1 MSAKR
6 EIERLYPLSP
16 MQSGMLY
23 QALKNEK
30 SSAYFEQCV
39 FTLQGSIERGLLEE
53 SFNTLIERY
62 DVLRTTYVYGELDE
76 PLQVVLKEIKI
87 TIHDEDL
94 SLLDHREAD
103 AHVEAFRIT
112 DRQRGF
118 DLTKDILMR
127 VSLFKMPAD
136 SHKLV
141 WSFHHILMDG
151 WCIGII
157 FNELEQIYRAL
168 EQGKLSALT
177 LKPVT
182 PYISYI
188 KWLEE
193 QDRQEGIRYWE
204 QYLEGYEQKA
214 GFSLYREREPGD
226 RYIFEEYRF
235 EIAEGP
241 TERLN
246 EIVKSN
252 QVTMNAVFQAAW
264 GLLVQKHNYTAD
276 VVFGSVVSGRPSE
289 IEGIEEMVGL
299 FINTVPVRVGTDG
312 ETLFSELVRTV
323 QQRAISSTLYEYV
336 PLAEI
341 QSHSV
346 LRRDLLDHIVVFEN
360 YPVQQRVK
368 AMNIDS
374 EPGIL
379 VTDME
384 MFEHSNYDFQVVV
397 GPGKAMLVKFGYN
410 AAVYS
415 AEFVERT
422 AVYFSQLIGQITGRP
437 DIRVKDL
444 QLLSPRERKQLVE
457 DFNDTGTAYPQDK
470 TIQQIFTTR
479 AEETPDRI
487 ALVFEDRSVA
497 YRGLDLKANQLAGL
511 LRERGVESNTVVGL
525 LLERS
530 IETIVGILAILKA
543 GGAYLPID
551 IEYPRERK
559 KYMLADSG
567 AGLLLCREE
576 SAAQLELPP
585 ELLNLNIDD
594 GEIYSREAAVL
605 ADINRPQDLAYVMY
619 TSGST
624 GGPKGVLVGHRGVV
638 RLVRNTNYIEFEPS
652 DRLLQTG
659 ALAFDA
665 STFEIWGALLN
676 GLELHLLA
684 TEKLLVPR
692 MLKEKIRR
700 DHITTI
706 WLTAP
711 LFNQVLEADAEIFVG
726 LKNLLVGGD
735 VLSPVHI
742 NRLRRWFPG
751 LRVINGYGPTENTTF
766 STTHLV
772 KKSYKKSIPI
782 GKPIANST
790 AYIVD
795 QYHNLLP
802 TGLPG
807 EMLVGGDGVSRG
819 YLNDPAQTAERFID
833 HSPVPAGRLYK
844 TGDMVRRLQD
854 GNIEFMGRIDRQVK
868 IRGFRIELEEIENRL
883 LEIDGIREAVVTRGK
898 KNLCAYIAAG
908 KKREA
913 PELKNRLS
921 ESLPD
926 YMIPSYVVYLEK
938 IPLTANGKV
947 DYRAL
952 PEPEMTGAVDYE
964 APRNRIETALVEIY
978 SEVLEIDRERIGI
991 NGDFFALGGHSLN
1004 AVILASRIQKEFD
1017 VKIPMA
1023 EIFSTPVIRDLAEY
1037 IRAASIEK
1045 FISIKAAETRAYYP
1059 LSSAQR
1065 RLYVMYRLDPGNTG
1079 YNVPIILSMEGN
1091 IQETYLTGIFRK
1103 LINRH
1108 ESLRTSFKLLGDEPV
1123 QKVHGPGEIE
1133 FGIAGSDLGTGSGPA
1148 VTEWEHAV
1156 GQRIKSFI
1164 RAFDLS
1170 AAPLLRVGLLK
1181 VRDGKWM
1188 LMIDMHH
1195 IICDGTSVGIFI
1207 KEFTSLN
1214 AGSELP
1220 QLRIQYRDFSQW
1232 QHSQTEKERIK
1243 RQEAYWLKEFSG
1255 EMPVL
1260 NVPVDYSRPPVRGFE
1275 GDSEDFKI
1283 YNAETEAVTEL
1294 AREEDA
1300 TIFMVLLAVV
1310 NILLSKVSGQEDIVV
1325 GTTVGGRRHSDL
1337 EHIIGMFANAL
1348 ALRNS
1353 PAHGKTFREFL
1364 REVRQKALDG
1374 FENQEYQ
1381 FEELVEKVVVNR
1393 DASRNPLF
1401 DIVFAWQELEIPRI
1415 KKQAL
1420 RVKAYKHKYLIT
1432 KFDMGWVARKRRGR
1446 ISVRVEY
1453 LTQLFKRETI
1463 EKFIVYFKRVLT
1475 TVADNPDTRLAE
1487 ISIISAA
1494 EKERILHVF
1503 NNTDREYPRDKT
1515 IHELIEEQAE
1525 RSPGSI
1531 ALVHGNLHVTYR
1543 AVVGESDILAG
1554 VLRSKGVGPGS
1565 IVGIMVDHS
1574 AAMVLGIAGILK
1586 TGGAFLPIEPKL
1598 PEDRVRMML
1607 TDCRA
1612 VVLLTGSDLLKNKS
1626 FTVLQGDE
1634 FEVPEIVTTGV
1645 RPQITDLDHLP
1656 LPDRSLVDYGKYRD
1670 YIGLTMFK
1678 GALALQASRGCP
1690 FNCAY
1695 CHKIWPK
1702 RHVVRSAPHI
1712 LDEVMTYYDMGVRRF
1727 AFIDDIFNLDRENSA
1742 RFFELIVEKGLDIQL
1757 FFPNGFRGDALTKDY
1772 IDLAV
1777 QAGTVNIALS
1787 LETASPRL
1795 QKLIGKN
1802 IKLDILRE
1810 NIDYICRQYPQ
1821 VILALQTMHGFP
1833 SETEEEAMMT
1843 LEFVKTTRW
1852 LHFPYVHIL
1861 KIYPNTDMASL
1872 AVQHGISEQAIRRSA
1887 RLAFH
1892 EIPETLP
1899 FDKDFTLA
1907 YQAGFL
1913 QDYFLLKER
1922 LQHVLPYQLKLMS
1935 EDELVQKYDSYL
1947 PVPIRS
1953 LADFFEFAGLL
1964 AGDFPADEDNRQG
1977 YVYGS
1982 HLDGHLKNYYS
1993 REEPAADALR
2003 ILLLDLSQFLT
2014 HGDEMLYDVVE
2025 APLGLMYILTYLQQE
2040 FGSRVRGKIAK
2051 SRLDFAS
2058 FEELKALVCDFRPDL
2073 IGVRTLT
2080 FYKDLFHQVVGLLR
2094 QWCVD
2099 IPIVAGGPYATS
2111 DYTTILGDRNVNV
2124 VVLGEGE
2131 KTFAELVG
2139 RMIENEGGFPDERV
2153 LREIAGIAFLPE
2165 GTEPARHHG
2174 RQIVFLDEMG
2184 TGDRFYGGEGC
2195 RQINRSTDLAYV
2207 IYTSGSTGTPKGVM
2221 IEHRSLVNLCC
2232 WHVNRFAVTPRDRA
2246 AKYAG
2251 FGFDASVWEIFPYLA
2266 AGAGIYM
2273 ILEEIK
2279 LDIDRLN
2286 AYFEAHDIT
2295 IAFLPTQVCEQF
2307 MTVANS
2313 SLRMLLTGGDW
2324 LRGYVRWDYQLVNNY
2339 GPTENTVVSTSFVV
2353 GEQADNI
2360 PIGKPIDNN
2369 RVFILDRSG
2378 HLQPVGIAGELCIGS
2393 VRLSRGYLNQ
2403 PDLTA
2408 EKFVPN
2414 PLVSSASS
2422 AAAAPDSDSLLYR
2435 TGDLARFLPDG
2446 NIEFLGRIDFQ
2457 VKIRGF
2463 RVELGE
2469 IETRL
2474 LEVEKIGEAMV
2485 LARESEGGDRYLT
2498 AYVVSAA
2505 PGEIPDAEELKE
2517 HLSRSLPDYMI
2528 PAYFIQLE
2536 TFPLTPAGKID
2547 RQALP
2552 APEFEASPD
2561 YIAPANDIEEKL
2573 AAIWSDILHLDK
2585 NLISTQANF
2594 FQLGGH
2600 SLKATVMI
2608 SRVHREL
2615 AARVPLA
2622 EIFKTPTIKGFSEY
2636 IKQAVKEKYTLVQA
2650 AEKREYYGLSSAQKR
2665 LFLLQQMSMHSTV
2678 YNIPQRVRLE
2688 GDIDRERLAQTF
2700 RQLIRR
2706 HESFRTS
2713 FETIDEEP
2721 VQRIHQTVDFAVE
2734 YVKHRDLQAFVRP
2747 FDLSKAPLLRVGLI
2761 ETGHPSQELTHP
2773 APSGHPSQ
2781 EGRYILMVDMH
2792 HIISDGVSMELLVQE
2807 FSALG
2812 RGEDLPELRFQYKD
2826 YACWQKSSRIRSM
2839 IQSQEQYWLREFSDE
2854 IPVLNLPT
2862 DYPRPRYQS
2871 FKGSTIGFEMDAGTV
2886 ARLNRLTSTQ
2896 GVTLYMVLLA
2906 VFNVLLSRLS
2916 GQEDII
2922 VGVPVAG
2929 RSHADLERIIGMF
2942 VNTLALRNH
2951 PNGSKSFREFINEVK
2966 ERSVEALAN
2975 QEYQFEDLVERVA
2988 VRRDAGRNPLFDVM
3002 FALQNFGTDSGGAA
3016 KKPGPRESAGSEEHG
3031 FANGVAR
3038 FDMTWGAVERG
3049 ERLFLAV
3056 EYCTELFKRE
3066 TIEGFIVYFKRL
3078 LTAAVEKP
3086 DNRIFEAEIISPG
3099 EKNRLLH
3106 IFNDTKLA
3114 FPVHKTL
3121 NQLFEEQAKMTPD
3134 RRALKLEDKQ
3144 VTYRDLD
3151 ERANR
3156 LGRTLKAGG
3165 LKDNSITGI
3174 LAERSPE
3181 MVVGIFGI
3189 LKANGAY
3196 LPIDPLY
3203 PDERVIYMLLDSGVE
3218 WLLAGH
3224 SFVER
3229 FNKGTV
3235 CEVLDIEDTDL
3246 YRGDC
3251 TGVGGTGGSGHVAY
3265 VIYTSG
3271 STGKPKGVMVE
3282 HRSVVNTL
3290 SALQERYPVGPS
3302 DLYLL
3307 KTSYIFDV
3315 SVVEIFGWSLGGGG
3329 LVILP
3334 KAEEKDPA
3342 KILAAVYGDGV
3353 THLNL
3358 VPSMFNALV
3367 DMLDDRHKRQLSG
3380 LKYMFLAGEALGA
3393 GYVDK
3398 FRQFN
3403 LSCCLENIYGPTEA
3417 SIYASWYPL
3426 SGWQGG
3432 TRVPIGSPLH
3442 NVGLYVLD
3450 SYMNVQPINVDG
3462 ELYIGGAG
3470 LARGYL
3476 NNPELTMEGFL
3487 DDPFV
3492 PGGRIYKTGD
3502 LARFLPDGNVDFLG
3516 RMDHQV
3522 KIRGYRIELAEI
3534 ENRLLR
3540 HPGVKDAVTLARKS
3554 ETGEPYLCAYF
3565 VGTGAPDEVLDI
3577 AGLKKFLSRSLPDYM
3592 IPAYFI
3598 QLEQMPVTPAG
3609 KIDRQ
3614 ALAGSGEDRLIKR
3627 ESTAPRNRVEQ
3638 QVLEIWEKVLNVKN
3652 IGVFDH
3658 FFEMGGNSLNAL
3670 KVVAALA
3677 RDFDIT
3683 MADLFVHPYA
3693 AELAA
3698 HIVQRKDNLKLRIRQ
3713 AKESLTSPEIDRQR
3727 RVFRSKLKENYE
3739 EYKNRISREKW
3750 RGLKANRTYGHIL
3763 LTGSTGYLGSHL
3775 VYELL
3780 KNRGARLYLLVRGKS
3795 PQEAADRLKKRLLF
3809 YFGVDFYEETSHRLH
3824 VVSGDITEQGLG
3836 LDREQY
3842 MELSEKV
3849 DAVFHAAAN
3858 VKHFGFYRDFYKTNV
3873 EGTERLLEFS
3883 LSAKEKDFH
3892 FISTM
3897 GVGSGNL
3904 VNREYRLFSE
3914 FCLNSGQNH
3923 GNPYVKSKYEA
3934 EQRVLSFRQ
3943 RGLNA
3948 AIYRMANLVFHSHT
3962 GKFQENIEDNGFYM
3976 SIKAMIS
3983 QGVVP
3988 ANGTRYDMTFVD
4000 HAARSVVLLAGVKNF
4015 VNETFHLQNPHWL
4028 SWETLDPLF
4037 EQAGIKIQV
4046 LRPELF
4052 FEYLEAN
4059 LERADMRDKLER
4071 YLLHSGLLGENKKNG
4086 TMTMMVSD
4094 RTQRI
4099 LKKLGF
4105 EWPEVTEHHV
4115 QRMIDYCRGIGF
4127 LD

>member
-6 EIERLYPLSP
+6 EIERLYSLSP

-39 FTLQGSIERGLLEE
+39 FTLQGSIDRALLEE
-53 SFNTLIERY
+53 SFNTLIARY
-62 DVLRTTYVYGELDE
+62 DVLRTTYVYSELAE

-94 SLLDHREAD
+94 SSLDQREAD
-103 AHVEAFRIT
+103 VRVEEFQVK

-118 DLTKDILMR
+118 DLAKDILMR
-127 VSLFKMPAD
+127 ASLFKMPAD

-157 FNELEQIYRAL
+157 FNELEQVYRAL

-177 LKPVT
+177 LRPVT

-214 GFSLYREREPGD
+214 GFSLYSEREPGD

-252 QVTMNAVFQAAW
+252 QVTMSAVFQAAW

-368 AMNIDS
+368 AMHGGS
-374 EPGIL
+374 KPGIL

-444 QLLSPRERKQLVE
+444 QLLSPREKKQLVE
-457 DFNDTGTAYPQDK
+457 DFNDTGTVYPQDK
-470 TIQQIFTTR
+470 TIQQIFTAR
-479 AEETPDRI
+479 AEQAPERI
-487 ALVFEDRSVA
+487 ALVFEDRSVT
-497 YRGLDLKANQLAGL
+497 YRELDLKANQLAGL
-511 LRERGVESNTVVGL
+511 LRERGVESNTVAGL

-530 IETIVGILAILKA
+530 IEMIVGILAILKA

-585 ELLNLNIDD
+585 QLLNLDIDD
-594 GEIYSREAAVL
+594 GEIYSRKAAVL
-605 ADINRPQDLAYVMY
+605 TDVNRPQDLAYVMY

-692 MLKEKIRR
+692 LLKEKIRR

-795 QYHNLLP
+795 QYHSLLP
-802 TGLPG
+802 PGLPG
-807 EMLVGGDGVSRG
+807 ELLVGGDGVSRG

-883 LEIDGIREAVVTRGK
+883 LEIDGIREVVVTRGQ

-908 KKREA
+908 KEREA

-921 ESLPD
+921 EHLPD
-926 YMIPSYVVYLEK
+926 YMIPSYFVYLEK

-952 PEPEMTGAVDYE
+952 PEPEMTGAADYE

-1023 EIFSTPVIRDLAEY
+1023 EIFGTPVIRDLAEY

-1065 RLYVMYRLDPGNTG
+1065 RLYVIYRLDPGNTG

-1108 ESLRTSFKLLGDEPV
+1108 ESLRTSFKLMGDEPV

-1170 AAPLLRVGLLK
+1170 IAPLLRVGLLK

-1195 IICDGTSVGIFI
+1195 IICDGTSVGIFV

-1255 EMPVL
+1255 EIPVL

-1574 AAMVLGIAGILK
+1574 AAIVLGIAGILK

-1626 FTVLQGDE
+1626 YTVLQGDE
-1634 FEVPEIVTTGV
+1634 FEVPGIVTTGV

-1656 LPDRSLVDYGKYRD
+1656 LPDRSLVEYGKYRD

-1742 RFFELIVEKGLDIQL
+1742 RFFELIVEKGPDIQL

-1833 SETEEEAMMT
+1833 GETEEEAMMT

-1922 LQHVLPYQLKLMS
+1922 LQHVLPHQLKLLS

-1964 AGDFPADEDNRQG
+1964 AGDFPADEDRRQG
-1977 YVYGS
+1977 YIYGS

-1993 REEPAADALR
+1993 REEPAPDALR

-2051 SRLDFAS
+2051 SRLDFAN

-2094 QWCVD
+2094 QWCVG

-2139 RMIENEGGFPDERV
+2139 RMIDNEGKFPDERG

-2207 IYTSGSTGTPKGVM
+2207 IYTSGSTGMPKGVM
-2221 IEHRSLVNLCC
+2221 IEQRSLVNLCC

-2266 AGAGIYM
+2266 AGASIYM
-2273 ILEEIK
+2273 IPEEIK
-2279 LDIDRLN
+2279 LDMVGLN

-2295 IAFLPTQVCEQF
+2295 MAFLPTQVCEQF

-2324 LRGYVRWDYQLVNNY
+2324 LRGYVRRDYQLVNNY

-2369 RVFILDRSG
+2369 RVLILDRSG

-2505 PGEIPDAEELKE
+2505 PGEIPDAEELRE

-2536 TFPLTPAGKID
+2536 KFPLTPAGKID

-2552 APEFEASPD
+2552 APEFEAASD
-2561 YIAPANDIEEKL
+2561 YVAPVNDIEEKL
-2573 AAIWSDILHLDK
+2573 AAIWSDILHLNK

-2615 AARVPLA
+2615 AVRVPLA

-2650 AEKREYYGLSSAQKR
+2650 VEKREYYGLSSAQKR

-2688 GDIDRERLAQTF
+2688 ADIDRERLAQTF

-2721 VQRIHQTVDFAVE
+2721 VQRIHQAVDFAVE
-2734 YVKHRDLQAFVRP
+2734 YLKHRDLQAFVRP

-2761 ETGHPSQELTHP
+2761 ET
-2773 APSGHPSQ
+2773 GHPSQ

-2812 RGEDLPELRFQYKD
+2812 RGEELPELRFQYKD
-2826 YACWQKSSRIRSM
+2826 YACWHNSSWVSDM
-2839 IQSQEQYWLREFSDE
+2839 IQDQEQYWLREFSDE

-2862 DYPRPRYQS
+2862 DYPRPRFQS

-2896 GVTLYMVLLA
+2896 GATLYMVLLA
-2906 VFNVLLSRLS
+2906 VFNVLLFRLS
-2916 GQEDII
+2916 SQEDII

-2929 RSHADLERIIGMF
+2929 RGHADLERIIGMF
-2942 VNTLALRNH
+2942 VNTLALRNY
-2951 PNGSKSFREFINEVK
+2951 PEGSKSFREFINEVK

-3016 KKPGPRESAGSEEHG
+3016 KKPGPRESAGSAGHG
-3031 FANGVAR
+3031 FASGVAR

-3066 TIEGFIVYFKRL
+3066 TVERFITFF
-3078 LTAAVEKP
+3078 
-3086 DNRIFEAEIISPG
+3086 NRIVQSVLPEPDIRLAEIEIISG
-3099 EKNRLLH
+3099 AEREQILYV
-3106 IFNDTKLA
+3106 FNDTGREYPGERTIQELFA
-3114 FPVHKTL
+3114 EQAEISPQAVSV
-3121 NQLFEEQAKMTPD
+3121 LFED
-3134 RRALKLEDKQ
+3134 RL
-3144 VTYRDLD
+3144 VTYKELND
-3151 ERANR
+3151 RADR
-3156 LGRTLKAGG
+3156 LAAYLYARGVSSGEPVGIMADRSVEMLIGLLAILKAGG
-3165 LKDNSITGI
+3165 
-3174 LAERSPE
+3174 
-3181 MVVGIFGI
+3181 
-3189 LKANGAY
+3189 AY
-3196 LPIDPLY
+3196 LPVNTGYPEKRKQYLLQDSQVKVLLTDCRWSEPVEPGQPIKVIDLR
-3203 PDERVIYMLLDSGVE
+3203 EVVWEG
-3218 WLLAGH
+3218 
-3224 SFVER
+3224 ER
-3229 FNKGTV
+3229 FSAQRPQPAP
-3235 CEVLDIEDTDL
+3235 LDL
-3246 YRGDC
+3246 
-3251 TGVGGTGGSGHVAY
+3251 AY
-3265 VIYTSG
+3265 IIYTSG
-3271 STGKPKGVMVE
+3271 STGNPKGVMVA
-3282 HRSVVNTL
+3282 HRHVVRLVKNTNYIVFNRHERIL
-3290 SALQERYPVGPS
+3290 PTGALEFDASTFEIWGA
-3302 DLYLL
+3302 LL
-3307 KTSYIFDV
+3307 NRLVLVLAVNDKILIPQGLKETIRKYDIRTMWLTAPLFNQMLDADI
-3315 SVVEIFGWSLGGGG
+3315 EIFGGLGNLLVGGDV
-3329 LVILP
+3329 LSPVHINRLRARYPRLRVIN
-3334 KAEEKDPA
+3334 
-3342 KILAAVYGDGV
+3342 G
-3353 THLNL
+3353 
-3358 VPSMFNALV
+3358 
-3367 DMLDDRHKRQLSG
+3367 
-3380 LKYMFLAGEALGA
+3380 
-3393 GYVDK
+3393 
-3398 FRQFN
+3398 
-3403 LSCCLENIYGPTEA
+3403 YGPTENTTFSTTFLINRDYRH
-3417 SIYASWYPL
+3417 SI
-3426 SGWQGG
+3426 
-3432 TRVPIGSPLH
+3432 PIGRPIANSTAYIFDRRKKL
-3442 NVGLYVLD
+3442 
-3450 SYMNVQPINVDG
+3450 QPIGVAG
-3462 ELYIGGAG
+3462 ELWVGGDG
-3470 LARGYL
+3470 VSRGYL
-3476 NNPELTMEGFL
+3476 NRPGLTMENFV

-3502 LARFLPDGNVDFLG
+3502 LARFLPDGSIEFLG
-3516 RMDHQV
+3516 RIDFQV
-3522 KIRGYRIELAEI
+3522 KIRGFRIELGEI
-3534 ENRLLR
+3534 EIRLLEMEEIR
-3540 HPGVKDAVTLARKS
+3540 EAAVIAREN
-3554 ETGEPYLCAYF
+3554 ETGDRYLAAY
-3565 VGTGAPDEVLDI
+3565 VVLSPEGRGEEMSDI
-3577 AGLKKFLSRSLPDYM
+3577 SKLRKYLSRTLPDYM

-3598 QLEQMPVTPAG
+3598 QLEQMPFTPAG
-3609 KIDRQ
+3609 KIDRR
-3614 ALAGSGEDRLIKR
+3614 ALAVADEDLLIKKDP
-3627 ESTAPRNRVEQ
+3627 TLPRNQAEQ
-3638 QVLEIWEKVLNVKN
+3638 QILEVWEKVLNVKK
-3652 IGVFDH
+3652 IGVFDD
-3658 FFEMGGNSLNAL
+3658 FFEMGGNSLSAL
-3670 KVVAALA
+3670 KVVVALA

-3683 MADLFVHPYA
+3683 MADLFVHPCA

-3698 HIVQRKDNLKLRIRQ
+3698 HIALKRDNLKLKIWQ
-3713 AKESLTSPEIDRQR
+3713 AKERLISPEVNRQR
-3727 RVFRSKLKENYE
+3727 RALRSKLKENYE
-3739 EYKNRISREKW
+3739 EYKNRIAREKW

-3795 PQEAADRLKKRLLF
+3795 PQEAADRLKKRILF

-3836 LDREQY
+3836 LDRKQY
-3842 MELSEKV
+3842 GELSEKV

-3873 EGTERLLEFS
+3873 EGTERLLEFA

-3904 VNREYRLFSE
+3904 ENREYQLFSE

-3934 EQRVLSFRQ
+3934 EQRVLSSRQ

-3962 GKFQENIEDNGFYM
+3962 GQFQENIEDNGFYM

-3988 ANGTRYDMTFVD
+3988 ANGTHYDMTFVD

-4028 SWETLDPLF
+4028 GWETMDPLF
-4037 EQAGIKIQV
+4037 ERAGIKVQV

-4052 FEYLEAN
+4052 FEFLEAN

-4071 YLLHSGLLGENKKNG
+4071 YLLHSGLLGENKKTG

-4105 EWPEVTEHHV
+4105 EWPEVTEQHI
-4115 QRMIDYCRGIGF
+4115 QCMIDYCRGIGF